1 MTHIVFLQIDDR
13 GALCFKSAILER
25 KPTLNILLAGNAIS
39 ESTMATVNGWLE
51 QARVVKEI
59 PSPPPVIAPP
69 EPAQN
74 NAQLEFLQREV
85 IALRSQVTV
94 LHNDNADVRRQL
106 DTSSMRITE
115 LEQLLIRE
123 QYQTSQL
130 SESLKQALL
139 RNSFLVDER
148 TTLTNSWDRERAELM
163 AEMVQLAKDKEIS
176 LKERTIERD
185 NMQNSYDKLAVSL
198 YCL

>member
-1 MTHIVFLQIDDR
+1 
-13 GALCFKSAILER
+13 
-25 KPTLNILLAGNAIS
+25 
-39 ESTMATVNGWLE
+39 MATVNGWLE

-59 PSPPPVIAPP
+59 PPPPPVIAPP